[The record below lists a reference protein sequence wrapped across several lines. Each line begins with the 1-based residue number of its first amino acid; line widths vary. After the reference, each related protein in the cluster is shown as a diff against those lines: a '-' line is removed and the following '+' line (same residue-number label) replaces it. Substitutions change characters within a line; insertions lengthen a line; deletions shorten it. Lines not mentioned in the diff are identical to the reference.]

1 MDIYRHDMASGLT
14 ELLGAPINS
23 HADDFAYVVDD
34 AGMGFLSSNRD
45 EDVDRIFRVK
55 MGEVTAP
62 FEVTLVTCDGLAVA
76 NQPIVL
82 HDTYTDARKEVVSS
96 PEGVVSFDAP
106 LGHMMALRFA
116 GNGGI
121 GAV

>member
-34 AGMGFLSSNRD
+34 AGMGLSSNRD

-55 MGEVTAP
+55 MGEVTA
-62 FEVTLVTCDGLAVA
+62 LL
-76 NQPIVL
+76 
-82 HDTYTDARKEVVSS
+82 K
-96 PEGVVSFDAP
+96 
-106 LGHMMALRFA
+106 
-116 GNGGI
+116 
-121 GAV
+121 